1 VKNGNEW
8 HLVCDVFRTVRRNT
22 VNYQYTVKQ
31 KELVLLTSGAPKP
44 FTGKLYFP
52 FDKSLPYGKPVDLA
66 QWAGAQAAVVKVDG
80 DKSRVTFEYSNA
92 KK

>member
-52 FDKSLPYGKPVDLA
+52 STNLCLTEIRLTWHNGLEHRLQLSKWMA
-66 QWAGAQAAVVKVDG
+66 TNRA
-80 DKSRVTFEYSNA
+80 
-92 KK
+92 